1 MQGGILVHDVTPLP
15 IQPVQSVCHV
25 WLPQGSALH
34 TKGLPLR
41 IGMLPSCFSILE
53 GKAGWQEGERGDE
66 VDDIWCKMEGVR

>member
-15 IQPVQSVCHV
+15 IQPVQNVCHV

-53 GKAGWQEGERGDE
+53 GKAGWQEGEQADE